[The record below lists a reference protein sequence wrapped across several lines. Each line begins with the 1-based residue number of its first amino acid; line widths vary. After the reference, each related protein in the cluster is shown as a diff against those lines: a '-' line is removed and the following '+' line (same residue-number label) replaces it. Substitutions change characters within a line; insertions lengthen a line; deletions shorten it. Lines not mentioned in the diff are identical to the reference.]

1 MFHLFRIF
9 LFMFEANLY
18 SHCICVHI
26 MVDSFSLIPDLDGV
40 TTGKCFTAVIR
51 NPHNFKFIF
60 IIFTV
65 RMYFLQPIVVTSFQ
79 LSEKSLDNLKT
90 KMLKDRALIHKA
102 HEQKENRETTLLLI
116 ALLLVSIVT

>member
-1 MFHLFRIF
+1 
-9 LFMFEANLY
+9 
-18 SHCICVHI
+18 
-26 MVDSFSLIPDLDGV
+26 
-40 TTGKCFTAVIR
+40 
-51 NPHNFKFIF
+51 
-60 IIFTV
+60 
-65 RMYFLQPIVVTSFQ
+65 MYFLQPIVVTSFQ